1 MIDKYTFKHYIPAF
15 FKESPFSGPKERI
28 YDTNFVLLKH
38 VFKKMNL
45 IFGALFRKTLL
56 RSFS

>member
-45 IFGALFRKTLL
+45 IFGALFRKT
-56 RSFS
+56 